1 MQHNR
6 RLRAGEG
13 VFYFLGGVLLK
24 TDDTH
29 VHFMYTRRPRWPT
42 TFSRSTTSRA
52 SAGLMQ
58 CTIEHYENLDDL
70 KRVVSRTELI

>member
-1 MQHNR
+1 MLIDVLKGNTEEEDPLQNR
-6 RLRAGEG
+6 
-13 VFYFLGGVLLK
+13 LLE
-24 TDDTH
+24 
-29 VHFMYTRRPRWPT
+29 MNLSRRWPT
-42 TFSRSTTSRA
+42 PSWPTTLSRSTTSCA

>member
-6 RLRAGEG
+6 RPRAGEG

-29 VHFMYTRRPRWPT
+29 VHFMYTRRPRWATCRVPSARTSTFRSAWPT
-42 TFSRSTTSRA
+42 SSR
-52 SAGLMQ
+52 
-58 CTIEHYENLDDL
+58 
-70 KRVVSRTELI
+70 